1 MVSVDLVWCWDA
13 KHASFLTISTPSLV
27 YHVFPQ
33 LILSKA
39 NVFAQMEN
47 ISLVMLAVVIV
58 LIKLLVTSVDNVLW
72 ITVNLAREK
81 LVMPVLILYTLR

>member
-13 KHASFLTISTPSLV
+13 KHVSFLTIFTPSLA
-27 YHVFPQ
+27 YHVFPH

-39 NVFAQMEN
+39 NVFVQMEN
-47 ISLVMLAVVIV
+47 ISLAMLAVVIA

-72 ITVNLAREK
+72 ITVNLVREK